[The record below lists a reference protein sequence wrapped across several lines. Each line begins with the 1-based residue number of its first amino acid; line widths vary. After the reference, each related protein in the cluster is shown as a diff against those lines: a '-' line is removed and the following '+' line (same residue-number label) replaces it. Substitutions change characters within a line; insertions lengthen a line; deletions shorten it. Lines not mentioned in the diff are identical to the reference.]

1 MILDARNACDCSRH
15 HHAHHGDARHETMES
30 ARLIAGNPG
39 PYRVTKGRPCPVCGR
54 EKWCCFDP
62 LSGIC
67 LCPRQADGA
76 LQDHSFRPIRL
87 GELGFL
93 HVHGAASIYAGGS
106 PARPTRASRAKS
118 DAANDPARL
127 AKIQAIYRTS
137 GDHLRVAAEEL
148 ALPAESLQAF
158 GLGQF
163 NFYFNDAGKNC
174 PTRTWPEWS
183 ATGDIV
189 GLGHR
194 RQGDGQKRFQGKRGI
209 ILTEAHAADRAKLR
223 ADIVARG
230 RVVVPEGFTDT
241 VAAQAMGEVAIG
253 RPSVSGG
260 VVAIADLLNSLALP
274 ETVEVVLLGENDLAA
289 DGRWPGRD
297 LAMEGARKLARLL
310 GYRFRVVVVMPPAGI
325 KDLRAAWQAGYR
337 DWDSYRQAATILETS
352 ETSASSCGLVADT
365 LPCPDSS
372 VLKPNTVP
380 RKRDKWTLPQRIRTL
395 FASNPWSC
403 SKVRGVAGRETATF
417 SPALIAAGCGTW
429 ICPVC
434 GEYRRLRAYDRFGFH
449 IFHHDGELYCDT
461 VADFDWPAV
470 LKTMRRRAKKLNV
483 PLRYVSIR
491 VGANNLTVIASVPI
505 LDVACPIEF
514 SEALEVLECALVDVA
529 TDCRP
534 IAACREWGLL
544 PKEHAIERVPGGCT
558 PAAFRKTAESWGTVA
573 TSDGGRF
580 IKAGE
585 GLFLDENKQ
594 LDEAAEVDYWFEAWL
609 RDHQGD
615 AEADTF
621 HLTAAEQRER
631 ITTAVDV
638 PAEPVGP
645 ATIPTHVCTHERI
658 EETQTHDGFINRKC
672 RDCEAW
678 LPCRKPEEQLA

>member
-15 HHAHHGDARHETMES
+15 HHAHHGNARHETMES

-127 AKIQAIYRTS
+127 TRIQGLYRMRP
-137 GDHLRVAAEEL
+137 GDHLDAAAEEL
-148 ALPAESLQAF
+148 ALPAASLEAF
-158 GLGQF
+158 GAGRF
-163 NFYFNDAGKNC
+163 NHYFPDAGKNC
-174 PTRTWPEWS
+174 PTWTWPEWS

-194 RQGDGQKRFQGKRGI
+194 RQVTGAKRFQGKRGI
-209 ILTEAHAADRAKLR
+209 ILTEAHAADREKLR

-230 RVVVPEGFTDT
+230 RVILPEGFTDT
-241 VAAQAMGEVAIG
+241 VAASAMGEVAIG

-297 LAMEGARKLARLL
+297 WAMEGARKLARLL
-310 GYRFRVVVVMPPAGI
+310 GYRFHIKVVMPPDGV
-325 KDLRAAWQAGYR
+325 KDLRAGWKAGYR
-337 DWDSYRQAATILETS
+337 TWQAYEKAATILETS
-352 ETSASSCGLVADT
+352 VTSAIDCGLVADWST
-365 LPCPDSS
+365 CPDSS

-403 SKVRGVAGRETATF
+403 QKVRGVAGRETATF

-483 PLRYVSIR
+483 RLRYLSIR
-491 VGANNLTVIASVPI
+491 DNANNLTVIASVPI
-505 LDVACPIEF
+505 LDVARPIEF
-514 SEALEVLECALVDVA
+514 SEALEVLEAPSSTWRRIADQSRLAGNGACYRKSTRLSESPAAVR
-529 TDCRP
+529 RP
-534 IAACREWGLL
+534 HSARRRKVGAPLQQVTAGGLSR
-544 PKEHAIERVPGGCT
+544 PERVYFWTKTSNLTKRRKSTTGLKPGYATTRATPKPILSTSRPPNSGNELRRPLTCRQNPWGRQRFRLTFVRMSGSKRPKHMMDSSTGNAATVKRGC
-558 PAAFRKTAESWGTVA
+558 PAESRR
-573 TSDGGRF
+573 S
-580 IKAGE
+580 
-585 GLFLDENKQ
+585 N
-594 LDEAAEVDYWFEAWL
+594 
-609 RDHQGD
+609 
-615 AEADTF
+615 
-621 HLTAAEQRER
+621 
-631 ITTAVDV
+631 
-638 PAEPVGP
+638 
-645 ATIPTHVCTHERI
+645 
-658 EETQTHDGFINRKC
+658 
-672 RDCEAW
+672 
-678 LPCRKPEEQLA
+678 